1 MMEQMFNGPVPGE
14 SLTREP
20 GNAPWEQPAQ
30 FDTVQ
35 QVVGFYVDKFDDD
48 DALEGLL
55 NVLDKG
61 MAVEHFVSSL
71 LLYGEM
77 EGKHTTDVSILAGPV
92 LHKYIVFLADSAGIQ
107 YKEFQDSPKPDKLKE
122 DLLSNLSFTE
132 EELADDESVEESP
145 MVLKE
150 PEEAPIAPKGL
161 IKRRE

>member
-1 MMEQMFNGPVPGE
+1 MDEMLSGPIPGE

-20 GNAPWEQPAQ
+20 GNAPWEQPPQ
-30 FDTVQ
+30 FSTVQ
-35 QVVGFYVDKFDDD
+35 QVVGFYVDKFQDD

-61 MAVEHFVSSL
+61 MAIEHFVSSL

-77 EGKHTTDVSILAGPV
+77 EGKHTVDASILAGPV
-92 LHKYIVFLADSAGIQ
+92 LHKYIAFLADSAGIS
-107 YKEFQDSPKPDKLKE
+107 YKEYQDQEKPDKLKE

-132 EELADDESVEESP
+132 EEMSDDPESP
-145 MVLKE
+145 MVEEE